1 MKAVVED
8 GCIACGMCVSICPEV
23 FCMGDEIAQVHADVT
38 EENEKGPAGS
48 TGRASAISAMRAA
61 RC

>member
-1 MKAVVED
+1 MTVKIED

-38 EENEKGPAGS
+38 EENEKEAKE
-48 TGRASAISAMRAA
+48 A
-61 RC
+61 RDGCPVSVIDIEE

>member
-38 EENEKGPAGS
+38 EENEKEAKEAGDGCPVS
-48 TGRASAISAMRAA
+48 VIDIEE
-61 RC
+61 

>member
-38 EENEKGPAGS
+38 EENEKEAKEARDGCPAS
-48 TGRASAISAMRAA
+48 VIDIEE
-61 RC
+61 

>member
-23 FCMGDEIAQVHADVT
+23 FCMGDEC
-38 EENEKGPAGS
+38 
-48 TGRASAISAMRAA
+48 TGTCRRD
-61 RC
+61 